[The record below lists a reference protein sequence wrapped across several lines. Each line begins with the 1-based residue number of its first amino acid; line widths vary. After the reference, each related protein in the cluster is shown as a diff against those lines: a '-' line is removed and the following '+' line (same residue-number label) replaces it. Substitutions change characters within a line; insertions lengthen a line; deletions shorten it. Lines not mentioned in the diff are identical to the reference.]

1 MFPGSYEPELSFTPP
16 WASSL
21 MGKMMTSHAF
31 FLVGHPMFRQKT
43 KATSFAPQVFN
54 MIDILEAIRGDV
66 GPHDGS
72 LYKSSIN

>member
-1 MFPGSYEPELSFTPP
+1 
-16 WASSL
+16 
-21 MGKMMTSHAF
+21 MTSHAF